1 MATRLIPAVLSGGSG
16 TRLWPLSTDV
26 LPKQFH
32 MLTSQKTMIQETVG
46 RFAAG
51 AVGMDVLAPLLV
63 CSGRHEVYVRD
74 QMAQIGIEP
83 AAVVLEPFGRNS
95 APAAV
100 IAARLAYEMDPDAL
114 VVLMAADHV
123 LGEPES
129 FHDAIARSVAAAQD
143 NIVVFGV
150 TPTGPETGYGYI
162 ESGEVIDGNVRKVVR
177 FAEKP
182 NLATAEAYVAG
193 GRHLWNAGIFLF
205 KPAVL
210 LAEMERLAPEVLAA
224 SDAALV
230 ASRRSGAYIRLDEA
244 AFADCPSIS
253 LDYAVMEKTGR
264 AAMIPIGSSWADV
277 GSWSE
282 LWRLGPRDAQDNFV
296 RGDGILIDTEGSLV
310 WAESKTVGVIGVKDL
325 IVVQTGDAVIV
336 LPKSRAQDVKLLVEQ
351 IKARAPPRDK

>member
-1 MATRLIPAVLSGGSG
+1 MTIRLIPAVLSGGSG
-16 TRLWPLSTDV
+16 SRLWPLSTDA

-32 MLTSQKTMIQETVG
+32 ALASEKTMIQETV
-46 RFAAG
+46 RRLISAA
-51 AVGMDVLAPLLV
+51 DELIVLPPLLV
-63 CSGRHEVYVRD
+63 CSGRHEAHVRD
-74 QMAQIGIEP
+74 QMEEIGGEP

-95 APAAV
+95 APAAAV
-100 IAARLAYEMDPDAL
+100 AARLAYEMDTEAL

-123 LGEPES
+123 LGEPEA
-129 FHDAIARSVAAAQD
+129 FHNAIARSVRAAED

-162 ESGEVIDGNVRKVVR
+162 ESGEVIDGDVRKVVG

-182 NLATAEAYVAG
+182 DLATAQAYVAG

-210 LAEMERLAPEVLAA
+210 LAEMQRLAPEVLAA
-224 SDAALV
+224 SDAALA
-230 ASRRSGAYIRLDEA
+230 ASRRSGAYIHLNEA
-244 AFADCPSIS
+244 AFAACPSIS
-253 LDYAVMEKTGR
+253 LDYAVMEKTDR

-310 WAESKTVGVIGVKDL
+310 WAENKTVGVIGVKDL

-336 LPKSRAQDVKLLVEQ
+336 LPKSRAQEVKLLVEQ
-351 IKARAPPRDK
+351 IKARALRSET